1 MASKRHENNA
11 VRRILDGQTIDFGNS
26 MKKIKNINSI
36 PLL

>member
-1 MASKRHENNA
+1 MANKRHKNNA
-11 VRRILDGQTIDFGNS
+11 VRRILDGQTIDFVNW